1 MLRLNNIGPVICGLE
16 QVNALALK
24 GRNVTWIIE
33 ATSAAVFGMLL
44 QLFLDAM
51 IFATLFI
58 SLLKEK
64 WFSKTF

>member
-1 MLRLNNIGPVICGLE
+1 MLRLSNIGPVICELE

-51 IFATLFI
+51 IFGY
-58 SLLKEK
+58 
-64 WFSKTF
+64 